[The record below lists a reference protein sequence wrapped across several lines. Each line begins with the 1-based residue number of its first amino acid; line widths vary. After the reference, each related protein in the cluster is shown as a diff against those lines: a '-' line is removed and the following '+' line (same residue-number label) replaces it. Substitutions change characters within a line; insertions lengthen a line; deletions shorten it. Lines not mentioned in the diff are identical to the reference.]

1 MSFRRVGPRGRGGAC
16 EPGRA
21 LDPQEARAAAVAL
34 LARRDYASGE
44 LRERL
49 TERGFEAGATAAAL
63 AELLEEGALNDER
76 YAQNYVTF
84 QAGRGHGPVRIG
96 ADLRARG
103 LAPELIEAALAAGPD
118 WSRLA
123 GAARVRRFGAA
134 APANW
139 RERTRQA
146 RFLQYRGFS
155 ADHIRAATGAD
166 PDID

>member
-1 MSFRRVGPRGRGGAC
+1 MSLRRVGPRERGGAC
-16 EPGRA
+16 EPGPA
-21 LDPQEARAAAVAL
+21 ADPHAARAAAVAL

-49 TERGFEAGATAAAL
+49 SQRGFAPGAIAEAL
-63 AELLEEGALNDER
+63 AELGQEGALNDER

-103 LAPELIEAALAAGPD
+103 VAPELIEAALATGPD
-118 WSRLA
+118 WRGLA
-123 GAARVRRFGAA
+123 AAARARRFGAA

-139 RERTRQA
+139 RERARQA

-166 PDID
+166 PDTD